1 MIIADAITEKINDMH
16 ENKRRKVRKDR
27 LLVLI
32 REISDGFQSMPSRS
46 ETLTGFLVLNGQP
59 QVTGRGNK
67 NTCPQKPEELLENI
81 NLMSDLIAPDVWN
94 RLRGTGEYIIGL
106 PGMTAFSGG
115 EGEKY
120 SAVWMLRNLLS
131 GLLKNDEVHLPLK
144 KTAKGSAG
152 QPKAALDEILDAFFR
167 NGAIFPAEG
176 RDGESAALE
185 YLLQT
190 GAKYPY
196 HRAEAAFAFAKW
208 AANKGWSGAAV
219 GSWLLTT
226 AVGEPTLP
234 EEPPG
239 FVLESLRR
247 NKNLAVN
254 ILDRFLTSVS
264 ESVTENAGVGFED
277 ITVSGAGAFVRRIGR
292 SFVASVVETLSEEGH
307 AEEAERLAWAA
318 DQIYERSPDAAL
330 SDSGIRDLWTEAA
343 VIAAELYAERYEEA
357 RREMARQA
365 VELLEDAD
373 KDGRFLRREFRHK
386 WVSAK
391 KVAETI
397 IKHDGVD
404 QGWDIVSKG
413 F

>member
-1 MIIADAITEKINDMH
+1 MIIADAITEKINGMR
-16 ENKRRKVRKDR
+16 ENKRRKVRKER

-67 NTCPQKPEELLENI
+67 NTCPQRPEELLENI
-81 NLMSDLIAPDVWN
+81 NLMSDLIAPNVWT

-106 PGMTAFSGG
+106 PGMSAFFDGSGDR
-115 EGEKY
+115 Y

-144 KTAKGSAG
+144 KTAKGSEG

-185 YLLQT
+185 YLLQSGT
-190 GAKYPY
+190 KDPY
-196 HRAEAAFAFAKW
+196 HRAEAAFTFAQW
-208 AANKGWSGAAV
+208 AAGKGWSGAAV
-219 GSWLLTT
+219 GAWLLATV
-226 AVGEPTLP
+226 AREPDLP

>member
-1 MIIADAITEKINDMH
+1 MC
-16 ENKRRKVRKDR
+16 ENKRRKVRKER

-67 NTCPQKPEELLENI
+67 NTCPQRPEELLENI
-81 NLMSDLIAPDVWN
+81 NLMSNLIAPDVWN

-106 PGMTAFSGG
+106 PGMTAFSEG

-120 SAVWMLRNLLS
+120 SAVWMLRSLLS
-131 GLLKNDEVHLPLK
+131 GLLKNGEVHLPLK
-144 KTAKGSAG
+144 KTAKGSAE
-152 QPKAALDEILDAFFR
+152 QQKAALDEILDAFFH
-167 NGAIFPAEG
+167 NGAVFPAEG
-176 RDGESAALE
+176 CDGESAVLE

-190 GAKYPY
+190 GAKEPY
-196 HRAEAAFAFAKW
+196 HKAEAAFALARW
-208 AANKGWSGAAV
+208 AAGKGWNGATV
-219 GSWLLTT
+219 GAWLLATV
-226 AVGEPTLP
+226 AGAPALP
-234 EEPPG
+234 EKPPG

-254 ILDRFLTSVS
+254 VLDRFLTSVS

-292 SFVASVVETLSEEGH
+292 SFVASVVETLLEEGH

-343 VIAAELYAERYEEA
+343 VIAAELCAEQHEEA
-357 RREMARQA
+357 RRVMVRQA

-373 KDGRFLRREFRHK
+373 KDGRFLRREFRYK

-397 IKHDGVD
+397 IKHDGGA
-404 QGWDIVSKG
+404 QGWDIADKG

>member
-1 MIIADAITEKINDMH
+1 MIIADAITEKINGMR
-16 ENKRRKVRKDR
+16 ENKRRKVRKER

-67 NTCPQKPEELLENI
+67 NTCPQSPEELLENI
-81 NLMSDLIAPDVWN
+81 NLMSNLIAPDVWN

-106 PGMTAFSGG
+106 PGMSAFSGG

-144 KTAKGSAG
+144 KTTKGSAG
-152 QPKAALDEILDAFFR
+152 RQKAALNEILDAFFR

-176 RDGESAALE
+176 RDGESAALD

-190 GAKYPY
+190 GTRDPY
-196 HRAEAAFAFAKW
+196 HKAEAAFALSRW
-208 AANKGWSGAAV
+208 AAGKGWSGAAV
-219 GSWLLTT
+219 GAWLLSIV
-226 AVGEPTLP
+226 AGEPALP
-234 EEPPG
+234 EKPPG
-239 FVLESLRR
+239 FLLESLRH
-247 NKNLAVN
+247 NKNLAVSV
-254 ILDRFLTSVS
+254 LDRFLTSVS
-264 ESVTENAGVGFED
+264 ESATENAGVGFED
-277 ITVSGAGAFVRRIGR
+277 ITVSGATAFVRRIGR
-292 SFVASVVETLSEEGH
+292 SFVAPVVETLSEEGH

-330 SDSGIRDLWTEAA
+330 SDSGIRDLWTEVAA
-343 VIAAELYAERYEEA
+343 IATELCAERHEGM

-365 VELLEDAD
+365 VELLEDVD
-373 KDGRFLRREFRHK
+373 KDGRFLRGEFKHK

-391 KVAETI
+391 KVAETVV
-397 IKHDGVD
+397 KHDGVA
-404 QGWDIVSKG
+404 QEWDIVDKG

>member
-1 MIIADAITEKINDMH
+1 MIIADAITEKINGMR
-16 ENKRRKVRKDR
+16 ENKRRKVRKER

-67 NTCPQKPEELLENI
+67 NTCPQRPEELLENI
-81 NLMSDLIAPDVWN
+81 NLMSNLIAPDVWN

-106 PGMTAFSGG
+106 PGMSAFSGG

-152 QPKAALDEILDAFFR
+152 RQKAALNEILDAFFR

-176 RDGESAALE
+176 RDGESAVLE

-190 GAKYPY
+190 GTRDPY
-196 HRAEAAFAFAKW
+196 HKAEAAFALSRW
-208 AANKGWSGAAV
+208 AAGKGWSGAAV
-219 GSWLLTT
+219 GAWLLSIV
-226 AVGEPTLP
+226 AGEPALP
-234 EEPPG
+234 EKPPG
-239 FVLESLRR
+239 FLLESLRH
-247 NKNLAVN
+247 NKNLAVSV
-254 ILDRFLTSVS
+254 LDRFLTSVS

-277 ITVSGAGAFVRRIGR
+277 ITVSGATAFVRRIGW
-292 SFVASVVETLSEEGH
+292 SFVAAVVETLSEEGH

-330 SDSGIRDLWTEAA
+330 SDSGIRDLWTEVA
-343 VIAAELYAERYEEA
+343 VIATELCAERHEEM

-365 VELLEDAD
+365 VELLEDVD
-373 KDGRFLRREFRHK
+373 KDGRFLRGEFKHK

-391 KVAETI
+391 KMAETVV
-397 IKHDGVD
+397 KHDGVA
-404 QGWDIVSKG
+404 QEWDIVDKG

>member
-1 MIIADAITEKINDMH
+1 MIIADAITEKINGMR

-94 RLRGTGEYIIGL
+94 RLRATGEYIIGL
-106 PGMTAFSGG
+106 PGMSAFSDGSG
-115 EGEKY
+115 DRY

-131 GLLKNDEVHLPLK
+131 GLLKNKEAHLPLK
-144 KTAKGSAG
+144 KTAKGSAE
-152 QPKAALDEILDAFFR
+152 QQKAALDEILDAFFHD
-167 NGAIFPAEG
+167 GVIFPAEG
-176 RDGESAALE
+176 HDGETAVLE

-190 GAKYPY
+190 GAKDPY
-196 HRAEAAFAFAKW
+196 HKAEAAFALSRW
-208 AANKGWSGAAV
+208 AAGKGWSGAAV
-219 GSWLLTT
+219 GAWLLAT
-226 AVGEPTLP
+226 AMGEPALP
-234 EEPPG
+234 QEPPG
-239 FVLESLRR
+239 FVLESLRH
-247 NKNLAVN
+247 NKNLAVSV
-254 ILDRFLTSVS
+254 LDKFLTSVS

-292 SFVASVVETLSEEGH
+292 SFVAPVVEMLSEEGH

-318 DQIYERSPDAAL
+318 DQIYEWSPDAAL
-330 SDSGIRDLWTEAA
+330 SDSGIRDLWTEVA
-343 VIAAELYAERYEEA
+343 VITAELCAEQHEEM
-357 RREMARQA
+357 RREVARQA
-365 VELLEDAD
+365 VELLENVD
-373 KDGRFLRREFRHK
+373 KDGRFLRGEFKHK

-391 KVAETI
+391 KVAEAVV
-397 IKHDGVD
+397 KHDGVA
-404 QGWDIVSKG
+404 QGWETVGEG